1 MLVHQQ
7 CICLLLHEDLVLRLI
22 QRVLR
27 MQRVDHLLVDFF
39 EELLRLPAL
48 LGLSGSLLVIVLR
61 DDQHVLIALHER
73 RDVLSSDGR
82 YKEVV
87 LVLLSIWLCVTIVPG
102 SLLVRLLDFARVRL
116 INAHVHLPAEPLGLV
131 LGQVLLLDVGSRLHE
146 QVRGGPLVGDPFQG
160 SVLTVDLQVSLL
172 VRHLVE
178 VVDGDHLKHLDVC
191 IILLSSVMRTISVNK
206 LRVFLLVPLELP
218 PQRKLVIL
226 LHMELISI
234 FNWHVSVKIVLRVQV
249 TETVIVFLLLLG

>member
-1 MLVHQQ
+1 MHK
-7 CICLLLHEDLVLRLI
+7 DLVLGLI
-22 QRVLR
+22 QSVLR
-27 MQRVDHLLVDFF
+27 MQRVDHLLVNLF

-48 LGLSGSLLVIVLR
+48 LDLSGGLLVVVLR
-61 DDQHVLIALHER
+61 DDQHVLIAFHKR
-73 RDVLSSDGR
+73 WDVLPSDGS

-87 LVLLSIWLCVTIVPG
+87 LVRLGNWLSVTIVSG
-102 SLLVRLLDFARVRL
+102 SLLVRLLDFARVWL

-146 QVRGGPLVGDPFQG
+146 QVRGGPLVGNPFQG
-160 SVLTVDLQVSLL
+160 RVLTVGLQVSLL
-172 VRHLVE
+172 VCHFVE

-191 IILLSSVMRTISVNK
+191 IILLSGVMSTISVNK

-218 PQRKLVIL
+218 PQCKLVIF

-234 FNWHVSVKIVLRVQV
+234 FNRHVSVKIVLGVQG